1 MHCGISAALA
11 CHLLKHPVHHTDA
24 VFVAQHVFGVTVLQQ
39 APSNEGAQ
47 DAFLQCGLHW
57 GHGQTLH
64 RSFVKVL
71 GNPAVQARLGATGF
85 DPAPAASV
93 SEFTLFIRDQVA
105 FWGDLVKSSGA
116 SAD

>member
-1 MHCGISAALA
+1 
-11 CHLLKHPVHHTDA
+11 
-24 VFVAQHVFGVTVLQQ
+24 VFVPQHLFCLEVLQQ
-39 APSNEGAQ
+39 PTAHKGAQ
-47 DAFLQCGLHW
+47 DTFLQCGLHW